1 MKAAEAGIG
10 IAQVPSFML
19 GEALASGR
27 LVEVL
32 ADRPRDTLGIY
43 AVHPQGRF
51 PQPKLRAFIDF
62 VGERFKGIGPDNWPA

>member
-1 MKAAEAGIG
+1 MRAAEAGLG

-19 GEALASGR
+19 GDALASGR

-32 ADRPRDTLGIY
+32 PDRPPDILGIY
-43 AVHPQGRF
+43 AVYPQGRF

-62 VGERFKGIGPDNWPA
+62 LAEHFKGMGPDDWP